1 MDSLV
6 VDSIPDLTYY
16 IGQGEITIDTNV
28 VNSFSECKSEITQ
41 TLTRNNGEP
50 FAGVF
55 TQDLEDFTFTI
66 FTEDEDLDS

>member
-16 IGQGEITIDTNV
+16 IGQGEITIDTNL

-50 FAGVF
+50 FTGVF
-55 TQDLEDFTFTI
+55 T
-66 FTEDEDLDS
+66 

>member
-16 IGQGEITIDTNV
+16 IGQGEIRIDTNV

-50 FAGVF
+50 FTGVF
-55 TQDLEDFTFTI
+55 T
-66 FTEDEDLDS
+66 